1 MVVVQA
7 VLAEFKAFIA
17 QVEGASFA
25 LGAVIESALVNPGVT
40 FGATSF
46 ARRRST
52 SSFLIRSLLA
62 VRREFGSR
70 EGVEVVRLVAG
81 ACGSRLVTSEAES
94 AFLLGCATFEAV
106 WSSCM

>member
-1 MVVVQA
+1 MPLVSCPGVLQRVVRGRGCVCEA
-7 VLAEFKAFIA
+7 RP
-17 QVEGASFA
+17 GHT
-25 LGAVIESALVNPGVT
+25 IESALVNPGVT